1 MRRYWF
7 GDLAEGGCIPA
18 PRDLSA
24 LAART
29 ATLVGSTD
37 CIPLRWED
45 AVACGFVADRAEY
58 LDLLHRLCARMARGQ
73 VEAYYRRADIELV
86 QMVRMLDELDH
97 VINLLSERAF
107 EWYSTRKTG
116 ISAKYRNAVQRKAL
130 DAMRRERGTP
140 LASVAGGI
148 ERLAE
153 ERTRLARAVSSRAAD
168 IAPNCSELIGGLVAA
183 RLIARAGG
191 LSSLAM
197 MSSSTIQVIGAQS
210 ALFSHLRSGSPPPK
224 HGLIFQHRRV
234 HNAPRERR
242 GRVARVLSAKL
253 AIAARIDYFRGEAD
267 PAFLEAAQARIDRA
281 GGMDD
286 DTD

>member
-7 GDLAEGGCIPA
+7 GDLAEDDCTPA
-18 PRDLSA
+18 PRDLPA
-24 LAART
+24 LAARA
-29 ATLVGSTD
+29 ATLSGSMED
-37 CIPLRWED
+37 VPLHWQD
-45 AVACGFVADRAEY
+45 AVACGFAADRAGYMEF
-58 LDLLHRLCARMARGQ
+58 LHRLCVRMAREQ
-73 VEAYYRRADIELV
+73 VEAYYRRTDVELV

-116 ISAKYRNAVQRKAL
+116 ISTKYRNAPQRKAL

-140 LASVAGGI
+140 LSSLAAQI
-148 ERLAE
+148 ERLAD
-153 ERTRLARAVSSRAAD
+153 ERTRLAKAVSYRAIE
-168 IAPNCSELIGGLVAA
+168 IAPNCSELVGGLVAA

-191 LSSLAM
+191 LISLAM
-197 MSSSTIQVIGAQS
+197 MPSSTIQVIGARG

-224 HGLIFQHRRV
+224 HGLLFQHRRV

-253 AIAARIDYFRGEAD
+253 AIAARIDHFRGEAD
-267 PAFLEAAQARIDRA
+267 PAFLEAAQARIDMA
-281 GGMDD
+281 GGIDD
-286 DTD
+286 SD